1 MPLQTLFRRR
11 AGPKPVKFGAVIAAA
26 GLSSRMGAFK
36 PLLPLEGGTVIGRV
50 IGALRGGGAE
60 DIVVVTGRDAGLLEK
75 ALGAYNNLS
84 FVHNAD
90 YAATDM
96 FCSAVL
102 GLEFMAGR
110 ADGVFFTPADMPF
123 FSADTARLLAER
135 LRRGEEHIVIPVYR
149 GRPGHP
155 AIMLPAAAKELI
167 RHKNPGGLKG
177 AIEAYGGPKC
187 TLEVDDRGILQD
199 LDTPEDYRKMGGI
212 IG

>member
-1 MPLQTLFRRR
+1 
-11 AGPKPVKFGAVIAAA
+11 VKFGAVIVAA

-50 IGALRGGGAE
+50 IAALQEGGAE

-75 ALGAYNNLS
+75 ALGAYSIS

-96 FCSAVL
+96 FRSASL

-110 ADGVFFTPADMPF
+110 AGGVFFTPADIPF
-123 FSADTARLLAER
+123 FRADTARLLAER
-135 LRRGEEHIVIPVYR
+135 LLRGKEHIVIPVYR
-149 GRPGHP
+149 GRRGHP
-155 AIMLPAAAKELI
+155 AVMLSETAKELI

-177 AIEAYGGPKC
+177 AIDAYSGPKC

-199 LDTPEDYRKMGGI
+199 LDTPEDYRKMGGLMG
-212 IG
+212 IGDPSNEKA